1 MNRAAGYFGC
11 AAGSG
16 VLCGIEWCRIC
27 CYTGGMSTEQANA
40 IQLLTPEMEK
50 RIQRNPLLHIDTF
63 IIPSPYILDS
73 KIEKD
78 YTHSYVWIE
87 EGEIL
92 GYLLVYSDA
101 DKRSFNIYKLVTS
114 PFGRGRGIGTLF
126 IEHLAQNI
134 PADSTVYLYLW
145 EKQTDTLEFFQN
157 KGFNLGQTTVYRN
170 LVYYHLFASRDE
182 IAMGHSGYGANQL
195 YLNEEIGKTRH
206 DARKTIRLLSSMVDM
221 LTIENCGKII
231 EDINRETTT
240 LINILNAF
248 RDTMSSI
255 HEVNLKDLLLERIV
269 PYIEASSL
277 RCRLNVALDTAS
289 PIVLGYYVNFGRA
302 LVNIVSNALEAIAES
317 GRKGLIEIEMKDEGE
332 AIVLRISDNGV
343 GIAADMLEKDRNGYP
358 AFVGNTTKNRREG
371 EGLGSIQIYSTF
383 GPENIHID
391 STPGEGTAWT
401 IQFRKPVK
409 GVDKWYVRLERR
421 FNEFKRL
428 SEGYTID
435 ATTSRTE
442 VIAYIW
448 QLRKIEIFLFD
459 LILQFSKYHNIR
471 TIYRVVLSFF
481 KGSTSRKKLEAEFTN
496 FRCDNQ
502 QVKQM
507 FLETTLDIRR
517 RLDHLWERVDIDK
530 FKGALFKSYGQA
542 IENVMIFT
550 LDPENGNFLAT
561 DRKLAEHLDFAPYLK
576 KEKEQLVR
584 GEFIGDMNNHN
595 QPIFFGVWS
604 IVSDEDLINKLKL
617 MQKGARRLL
626 EMGIHR
632 DKKLSFYQTT
642 YVQHSADVDSD
653 ASSTFGEFA
662 ELSEEGLRRFTRETA
677 EEDMLGFMLYQD

>member
-1 MNRAAGYFGC
+1 
-11 AAGSG
+11 
-16 VLCGIEWCRIC
+16 
-27 CYTGGMSTEQANA
+27 MSNEQATA
-40 IQLLTPEMEK
+40 IQLLTPDFEK

-63 IIPSPYILDS
+63 IIPSPYIKDS

-78 YTHSYVWIE
+78 YSHSYVWIE

-92 GYLLVYSDA
+92 GYLLVYA
-101 DKRSFNIYKLVTS
+101 DKGRRSYNIYKLVTS

-134 PADSTVYLYLW
+134 PEESTVYLYLW

-182 IAMGHSGYGANQL
+182 IAIGRGGYGGNTL

-248 RDTMSSI
+248 RDTMSSL

-277 RCRLNVALDTAS
+277 RCRLNLALDTAS

-317 GRKGLIEIEMKDEGE
+317 GRKGLIEIEMTDEEE
-332 AIVLRISDNGV
+332 AVVLRIADNGV
-343 GIAADMLEKDRNGYP
+343 GMSADMLKEDENGYP

-383 GPENIHID
+383 GPENIHIE
-391 STPGEGTAWT
+391 STPNEGTAWT
-401 IQFRKPVK
+401 LRFQKPAK
-409 GVDKWYVRLERR
+409 GVDKWFVKLERR

-428 SEGYTID
+428 SESYTIN
-435 ATTSRTE
+435 ASTSRTE

-471 TIYRVVLSFF
+471 SIYRTVLSYF
-481 KGSTSRKKLEAEFTN
+481 KGKISRSKFEAEFAD
-496 FRCDNQ
+496 FRCDNFQ
-502 QVKQM
+502 LKQM

-550 LDPENGNFLAT
+550 LDPENGHFLAT
-561 DRKLAEHLDFAPYLK
+561 DRKLAEHLDFAPYLGK
-576 KEKEQLVR
+576 GKEELVR
-584 GEFIGDMNNHN
+584 GEFIGDMNNHK

-604 IVSDEDLINKLKL
+604 IVSDEDLINKLKM
-617 MQKGARRLL
+617 MQAAARRLL
-626 EMGIHR
+626 EMGIHQ

-653 ASSTFGEFA
+653 TSTTFGEFVGLA
-662 ELSEEGLRRFTRETA
+662 EEELRRFTRETA
-677 EEDMLGFMLYQD
+677 DEDMLGFMLYQD

>member
-1 MNRAAGYFGC
+1 
-11 AAGSG
+11 
-16 VLCGIEWCRIC
+16 
-27 CYTGGMSTEQANA
+27 MSNEHSNA
-40 IQLLTPEMEK
+40 IRSLTPELEK

-63 IIPSPYILDS
+63 IIPSPYIRDS
-73 KIEKD
+73 SIEKD
-78 YTHSYVWIE
+78 YSHSYVWIE

-92 GYLLVYSDA
+92 GYILVYSDKA
-101 DKRSFNIYKLVTS
+101 NLNFNIYKLVTS

-134 PADSTVYLYLW
+134 PQKATVYLYIW

-157 KGFNLGQTTVYRN
+157 KGFNLGDTTVYRN
-170 LVYYHLFASRDE
+170 LVYYHLYAGSQE
-182 IAMGHSGYGANQL
+182 IGFGKSAYEGNPL
-195 YLNEEIGKTRH
+195 LLNEEIGKTRH

-269 PYIEASSL
+269 PYIEASSI
-277 RCRLNVALDTAS
+277 RCRLNIALDSAS

-317 GRKGLIEIEMKDEGE
+317 ERKGLIEIEMVDDDEALILKITDNGIGMSEDLLKKDEH
-332 AIVLRISDNGV
+332 
-343 GIAADMLEKDRNGYP
+343 GYP

-383 GPENIHID
+383 GPENIRVE
-391 STPGEGTAWT
+391 SCPGEGSAWT
-401 IQFRKPVK
+401 IRFQKPVK
-409 GVDKWYVRLERR
+409 GIDKWYVKLERR
-421 FNEFKRL
+421 FNEFKKL
-428 SEGYTID
+428 TESSLISHE
-435 ATTSRTE
+435 TSRTE
-442 VIAYIW
+442 VITYIW
-448 QLRKIEIFLFD
+448 QLRKMEIFLFD

-471 TIYRVVLSFF
+471 SIYRIVLSFF
-481 KGSTSRKKLEAEFTN
+481 MGRIDEQNLQSEFEN
-496 FRCDNQ
+496 FRCDNEQ
-502 QVKQM
+502 LKHM
-507 FLETTLDIRR
+507 FLDITLEIKQ
-517 RLDHLWERVDIDK
+517 RLDHLNERVDIHK

-542 IENVMIFT
+542 LENVMIFT
-550 LDPENGNFLAT
+550 IDPETGNFLVT
-561 DRKLAEHLDFAPYLK
+561 DRKLAEHLDFAPYLEK
-576 KEKEQLVR
+576 QKEQLVR

-595 QPIFFGVWS
+595 QPIFIGVWS
-604 IVSDEDLINKLKL
+604 IVSDKDLLEKLKM
-617 MQKGARRLL
+617 MQQASLRLL

-642 YVQHSADVDSD
+642 YVQHSADIDSD
-653 ASSTFGEFA
+653 ITTTFGEFSA
-662 ELSEEGLRRFTRETA
+662 LSEQELRRFTCETND
-677 EEDMLGFMLYQD
+677 EDLLGFMLYQD

>member
-1 MNRAAGYFGC
+1 
-11 AAGSG
+11 
-16 VLCGIEWCRIC
+16 
-27 CYTGGMSTEQANA
+27 MSNEHSNA
-40 IQLLTPEMEK
+40 IRSLTPELEK

-63 IIPSPYILDS
+63 IIPSPYIRDS
-73 KIEKD
+73 SIEKD
-78 YTHSYVWIE
+78 YSHSYVWNE

-92 GYLLVYSDA
+92 GYILVYSDKA
-101 DKRSFNIYKLVTS
+101 NLNFNIYKLVTS

-134 PADSTVYLYLW
+134 PDGATVYLYIW

-157 KGFNLGQTTVYRN
+157 KGFNLGETTVYRN

-182 IAMGHSGYGANQL
+182 IGMGRSGYGGNQL

-277 RCRLNVALDTAS
+277 RCRLNLSLDTAT

-317 GRKGLIEIEMKDEGE
+317 ERKGLIEIEMTDEGE
-332 AIVLRISDNGV
+332 AVILRISDNGV
-343 GIAADMLEKDRNGYP
+343 GMGPELLEEDKNGYP

-383 GPENIHID
+383 GPENIHIE
-391 STPGEGTAWT
+391 STPGEGTVWT
-401 IQFRKPVK
+401 IHFQKPVK
-409 GVDKWYVRLERR
+409 GVDKWYVKLERR
-421 FNEFKRL
+421 FNEFKKL
-428 SEGYTID
+428 SESYTLG
-435 ATTSRTE
+435 AESSRTE

-448 QLRKIEIFLFD
+448 QLRKMEIFLFD

-481 KGSTSRKKLEAEFTN
+481 MGRIKKEELQTEFEN
-496 FRCDNQ
+496 YRCDNNNL
-502 QVKQM
+502 KRM
-507 FLETTLDIRR
+507 FLDITLDIKR
-517 RLDHLWERVDIDK
+517 RLDHLHDRVDIDK
-530 FKGALFKSYGQA
+530 FKGAMFKSYGQA

-550 LDPENGNFLAT
+550 LDPSNGNFLAT
-561 DRKLAEHLDFAPYLK
+561 DRKLAEHLDFAPYLGR
-576 KEKEQLVR
+576 EKEQLVR

-604 IVSDEDLINKLKL
+604 IVSDEDLQQKMKILR
-617 MQKGARRLL
+617 KGAQQLL
-626 EMGIHR
+626 KMGIHR

-642 YVQHSADVDSD
+642 YVQHTADVDSD
-653 ASSTFGEFA
+653 STTTFGEFS
-662 ELSEEGLRRFTRETA
+662 ELSDEGLLRFTRETA